1 MISYSRADRVGGL
14 IQEVLS
20 DIFQKDVADPRLRM
34 TTITGVKMS
43 PDLKSARI
51 YYTTSGGKD
60 KINAATKALQ
70 RARGYIKKKLARQ
83 LDLRYMPEL
92 KFFHDDSFDYGTRIE
107 NLIKATTTDNGTDYQ
122 KN

>member
-70 RARGYIKKKLARQ
+70 RAHGYIKKKLARQ

-92 KFFHDDSFDYGTRIE
+92 KFFHDDSFDYGSRIE
-107 NLIKATTTDNGTDYQ
+107 DLIKATTKENGTDY
-122 KN
+122 

>member
-1 MISYSRADRVGGL
+1 MISYSRADRVAGL
-14 IQEVLS
+14 IQAVLS
-20 DIFQKDVADPRLRM
+20 DIFQKNVADPRLRM

-60 KINAATKALQ
+60 KISAATQALQ
-70 RARGYIKKKLARQ
+70 CAHGYIKKKLARQ
-83 LDLRYMPEL
+83 LDLRYIPEL
-92 KFFHDDSFDYGTRIE
+92 KFFHDESFDYGARIE
-107 NLIKATTTDNGTDYQ
+107 ELIKVTAIENGTDHK